1 MQSTR
6 DAVVAARA
14 SLAATRVGREV
25 GNRTQT
31 DVLNAIQTLAQAQAA
46 HAQARQQ
53 FILGRL
59 QLQQA
64 AGALTEADLA
74 NVNALLQ

>member
-1 MQSTR
+1 M
-6 DAVVAARA
+6 
-14 SLAATRVGREV
+14 G
-25 GNRTQT
+25 
-31 DVLNAIQTLAQAQAA
+31 IQILAQAQSAY
-46 HAQARQQ
+46 AQARHQ